1 MTTTLT
7 MRIDDA
13 LKTEANELF
22 EELGLNMTTAFT
34 CFLKKCL
41 DIGGLPFK
49 IGREH
54 RNRRLIEAIREA
66 EEIANDPNAPY
77 CDDPAKLR
85 EFLFS

>member
-13 LKTEANELF
+13 LKTDANELF

-41 DIGGLPFK
+41 AVGGLPFQ
-49 IGREH
+49 IGRER
-54 RNRRLIEAIREA
+54 RNERLMEAIREA
-66 EEIANDPNAPY
+66 EEVANDPNAPT
-77 CDDPAKLR
+77 CTDLGKLE
-85 EFLFS
+85 EFLLS

>member
-41 DIGGLPFK
+41 DIG
-49 IGREH
+49 
-54 RNRRLIEAIREA
+54 
-66 EEIANDPNAPY
+66 
-77 CDDPAKLR
+77 
-85 EFLFS
+85 

>member
-1 MTTTLT
+1 
-7 MRIDDA
+7 MRIDDS
-13 LKTEANELF
+13 LKTDASELF

-41 DIGGLPFK
+41 AVGGLPFK
-49 IGREH
+49 IGRER
-54 RNRRLIEAIREA
+54 RNEQLIEAIKEA
-66 EEIANDPNAPY
+66 EEIANNPNAPY